1 MAYVLLVTAL
11 LLNASANTL
20 LKIGASHFNDATGAG
35 LLERLLGNHALWLG
49 LLLFAINA
57 ACYVVAL
64 GQLKLSVAYPV
75 MAAGSLVVVAL
86 SSVLWLGETLTT
98 LQWAGIALLLL
109 GIVLVTARSA
119 T

>member
-20 LKIGASHFNDATGAG
+20 LKIGASHLHDATGAS
-35 LLERLLGNHALWLG
+35 LFERVIGNHALWIG
-49 LLLFAINA
+49 LLLFALNA

-75 MAAGSLVVVAL
+75 MAAGSLVVVVL
-86 SSVLWLGETLTT
+86 SSLLLLGETLTG
-98 LQWAGIALLLL
+98 LQWSGIALLLL
-109 GIVLVTARSA
+109 GIILVTARSA

>member
-20 LKIGASHFNDATGAG
+20 LKIGASHFHDAPDAG
-35 LLERLLGNHALWLG
+35 LFERFLGNHALWMG
-49 LLLFAINA
+49 LLLFALNA

-86 SSVLWLGETLTT
+86 SSVLWLGESLTT
-98 LQWAGIALLLL
+98 LQWSGIALLLL
-109 GIVLVTARSA
+109 GIVLVAAPSA